1 MSLKHVPASLPH
13 LEQQSR
19 AFRCWHC
26 PKDRDDKALLLR
38 DMYFCA
44 QMKMRGVTQGGG
56 MCACG
61 WVGGSPVFSNPAF
74 SCEHSE
80 SGLAFVEEDGGIGK
94 YAGDSRTLQVP
105 VSNSRGEMKKEARR
119 KSNSVRKRTAKST
132 ATLATTWLARGRGS
146 KQCCRLP

>member
-1 MSLKHVPASLPH
+1 
-13 LEQQSR
+13 
-19 AFRCWHC
+19 
-26 PKDRDDKALLLR
+26 
-38 DMYFCA
+38 
-44 QMKMRGVTQGGG
+44 
-56 MCACG
+56 MCARG

-94 YAGDSRTLQVP
+94 YAGDSRTLEVP

-132 ATLATTWLARGRGS
+132 APLATTWLARGRGS